1 MVHALEIA
9 HSLLKP
15 GGLLI
20 DIHPNGDPPPVE
32 VHMGSKVLLAGHL
45 QETDDFVEYFQADD
59 ALAQVTARGLFE
71 LEREASFPFMVHAL
85 TTQALTDFLA
95 NEWSD
100 AILSETV
107 SERLAALMTEPV
119 EGKEIV
125 VREIIRIARYRKG
138 GAES

>member
-1 MVHALEIA
+1 MVHALELT
-9 HSLLKP
+9 HGLLKP

-20 DIHPNGDPPPVE
+20 DIHPSGEPPSIE
-32 VHMGSKVLLAGHL
+32 VHASGKVQLAGHL

-59 ALAQVTARGLFE
+59 ALAEVTVRGLFE
-71 LEREASFPFMVHAL
+71 LEHQALFPFAIHAS

-100 AILSETV
+100 AVLTAKV
-107 SERLAALMTEPV
+107 SKRLAELMAEPA

-125 VREIIRIARYRKG
+125 MREIVRISRYRARG
-138 GAES
+138 R